1 MDSNDLDISEYIEY
15 LFETHYTRLRNHARR
30 FLDNDD
36 DAEDVVG
43 DVFYEL
49 WQHRHDIDFSGNIL
63 SYLYRATSTRSLNVL
78 RSKGTGA
85 MRIDLL
91 ESIDTMRLDHLVT
104 ETDQSQKI
112 EQSELRAQIENAI
125 NELPEK
131 CREVFKLSYI
141 HGLRNRDIADTMDI
155 SVRTVDAHIYKALRI
170 LREKLSSLS
179 LYLILFSL
187 FSS

>member
-1 MDSNDLDISEYIEY
+1 
-15 LFETHYTRLRNHARR
+15 
-30 FLDNDD
+30 
-36 DAEDVVG
+36 
-43 DVFYEL
+43 
-49 WQHRHDIDFSGNIL
+49 
-63 SYLYRATSTRSLNVL
+63 
-78 RSKGTGA
+78 
-85 MRIDLL
+85 MRIDLV

-112 EQSELRAQIENAI
+112 EQIELRAQIENAI